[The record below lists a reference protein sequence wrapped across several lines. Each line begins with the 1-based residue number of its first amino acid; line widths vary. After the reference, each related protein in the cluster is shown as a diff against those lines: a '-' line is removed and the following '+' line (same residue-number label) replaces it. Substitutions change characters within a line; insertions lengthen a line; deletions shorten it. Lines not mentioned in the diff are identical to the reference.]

1 MRSFAFSP
9 PKRPELPK
17 NRIVPTIPTVPN
29 FFKPERSSTV
39 VLFRRVHVLSYG
51 YKHPHRFARNPMA
64 SSSSSSSGFS
74 NGAANSWVVAQ
85 RVRHAS
91 HAGSW
96 YSDGAK
102 ELDRQLGEW
111 LERVGPPQGAARAI
125 ISPHAGYSYCGETA
139 AYAFKQVDPDRVK
152 RIFVLGPSHIVFL
165 NGCALTTCAKY
176 RTPLRDLVVDVQ
188 VNSELVATDAFEPMS
203 LRNEEAEHSLE
214 MQMPFVAKLMGDR
227 HFTIVPVLVGS
238 LSVKRQQ
245 AYGKI
250 FAHYLADPQNLFV
263 ISSDFCHWGSRFHY
277 QPHSATSAKPI
288 HEQIAL
294 LDQRAMEA
302 IAAMDPPI
310 FNEYLKET
318 QNTICGRNP
327 ICVMLQAAEYFR
339 QMNNHTADL
348 RFLKYSQSNKCR
360 SVHESSV
367 SYAAGALFVQPK

>member
-1 MRSFAFSP
+1 
-9 PKRPELPK
+9 
-17 NRIVPTIPTVPN
+17 
-29 FFKPERSSTV
+29 
-39 VLFRRVHVLSYG
+39 
-51 YKHPHRFARNPMA
+51 MA
-64 SSSSSSSGFS
+64 SSSSSSGGFS
-74 NGAANSWVVAQ
+74 SGSANSWVVAQ

-125 ISPHAGYSYCGETA
+125 ISPHAGYSYCGETGRLRL
-139 AYAFKQVDPDRVK
+139 QTSGPRPS

-188 VNSELVATDAFEPMS
+188 PMS
-203 LRNEEAEHSLE
+203 VRNEEAEHSLE

-238 LSVKRQQ
+238 LSVQRQQ

-294 LDQRAMEA
+294 LDQRASPSSSLLAMEA

-327 ICVMLQAAEYFR
+327 ICVMLQAAEFFR
-339 QMNNHTADL
+339 QMNNHTAEL

-360 SVHESSV
+360 NVHESSV